1 MLKYKYSI
9 NLICHCFPLLS
20 ACLANLKDEKNISC
34 TRKEERQQTGE
45 RGC

>member
-20 ACLANLKDEKNISC
+20 ACLANLKDENISC
-34 TRKEERQQTGE
+34 SRQEEIQQTGE